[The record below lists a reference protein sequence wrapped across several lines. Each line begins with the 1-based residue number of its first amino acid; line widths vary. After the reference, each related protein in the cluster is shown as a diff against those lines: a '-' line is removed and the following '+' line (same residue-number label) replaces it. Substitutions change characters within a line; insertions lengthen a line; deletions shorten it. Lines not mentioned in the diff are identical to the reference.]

1 MVPSEVR
8 RQILDL
14 QLFDGLSSFADDE
27 ADFVGGDED
36 LLDGAVAVHV
46 VVEAGAVATLLHDL
60 AQQPLGLTAK
70 KQTCHH
76 GATHGDR
83 FSLPNVRERWSGDAG
98 TDWGEGGFVPFVA
111 TTMKRAQDAL
121 QRWLSFLSFS
131 FLLSK
136 VEGNTHSMFSGLPVS
151 VQGLSNIPP
160 LSGSRRRRSYIN
172 SSYARPNENQNSDYS
187 KVHL

>member
-1 MVPSEVR
+1 MPSEVR

-70 KQTCHH
+70 KQ
-76 GATHGDR
+76 
-83 FSLPNVRERWSGDAG
+83 N
-98 TDWGEGGFVPFVA
+98 
-111 TTMKRAQDAL
+111 
-121 QRWLSFLSFS
+121 LSPR
-131 FLLSK
+131 
-136 VEGNTHSMFSGLPVS
+136 GNTETVS
-151 VQGLSNIPP
+151 RCQT
-160 LSGSRRRRSYIN
+160 
-172 SSYARPNENQNSDYS
+172 
-187 KVHL
+187 